1 MANRRDTKN
10 GIKLLVH
17 KCREQFRISENFEH
31 YSDREYRKAERKY
44 VKLCLRGKIEYPRVR
59 LVDDTSILK
68 MLQK

>member
-17 KCREQFRISENFEH
+17 KCPEQFRISENFEH

-44 VKLCLRGKIEYPRVR
+44 VKLCLRGKIEYPRGE
-59 LVDDTSILK
+59 IN
-68 MLQK
+68 